1 MRSLVSEFLGDSIKK
16 RDFSSLHEG
25 RPSRKHVGVEF
36 DDPHDCREC
45 MVADLAV
52 LCRREQLSQNS
63 GSKYDGK
70 ACRTRLETRSGKH
83 N

>member
-45 MVADLAV
+45 MVADRAV